1 MYIIINN
8 KKQNTLRKLLTVSL
22 TILLLS
28 ASNQGFTTPLNDFA
42 DVVDKISPAVV
53 NISTIYKTKKTKKQ
67 PYGNNIPD
75 NPYDLFRDFLE
86 KEFSLPE
93 QMRKMTGL
101 GSGFIIASEGYI
113 VTNYHVIYGADEINV
128 MVGNDNEKTYKAKI
142 IGQDQKTD
150 IALLKIDA
158 EKPLPYLEFGDSTN
172 ARVGQ
177 SVIAIGN
184 PFGLGGTVTA
194 GIISAKARYIPSDIF
209 DDYIQTDAAINQGNS
224 GGPLCDGI
232 TGKVLGVNNRIFT
245 SSDVAGNIG
254 IGFAIPSSVVV
265 PVIAQLKEKGSI
277 DRGWLGVTIQSIDE
291 NLAKAIGLDK
301 PKGALVTSI
310 VNDSPAHKA
319 GIQIGDVILQFDE
332 KAVDSTNKLPKIVGD
347 TQINKKV
354 SIEIFRDG
362 KLRNLDVLVSKLEQD
377 DPLNQDIEQTKQP
390 IDKNSK
396 TVLGIKVSNLNSEI
410 RKFYNI
416 DSSAKGIVV
425 TDIEKNSILAF
436 TGVRAGD
443 LIMSVS
449 QKSINNIDDFEKAFD
464 EIKRKG
470 KNSAMILISHKG
482 INQFIGI
489 ELK

>member
-1 MYIIINN
+1 M
-8 KKQNTLRKLLTVSL
+8 
-22 TILLLS
+22 
-28 ASNQGFTTPLNDFA
+28 
-42 DVVDKISPAVV
+42 
-53 NISTIYKTKKTKKQ
+53 
-67 PYGNNIPD
+67 
-75 NPYDLFRDFLE
+75 
-86 KEFSLPE
+86 
-93 QMRKMTGL
+93 
-101 GSGFIIASEGYI
+101 
-113 VTNYHVIYGADEINV
+113 
-128 MVGNDNEKTYKAKI
+128 
-142 IGQDQKTD
+142 
-150 IALLKIDA
+150 
-158 EKPLPYLEFGDSTN
+158 
-172 ARVGQ
+172 
-177 SVIAIGN
+177 
-184 PFGLGGTVTA
+184 
-194 GIISAKARYIPSDIF
+194 
-209 DDYIQTDAAINQGNS
+209 
-224 GGPLCDGI
+224 
-232 TGKVLGVNNRIFT
+232 
-245 SSDVAGNIG
+245 
-254 IGFAIPSSVVV
+254 
-265 PVIAQLKEKGSI
+265 
-277 DRGWLGVTIQSIDE
+277 
-291 NLAKAIGLDK
+291 
-301 PKGALVTSI
+301 TSI

-416 DSSAKGIVV
+416 DSSEKGIVV